1 MARSSRPD
9 SVISSYGSRRV
20 LAPSVF
26 LNLAQVVSFTQGSG
40 PEGFIVLSP
49 DRSDIVRARVDAVN
63 LLPYLGGSGLRIP
76 MLALIL
82 GIVGQLFV
90 LTPPLGAWYSTER
103 IWGYSWLGLIQS
115 QVRGSGRVL
124 CTRTNQ
130 PSAYRSRSLRR
141 LTTSIS

>member
-1 MARSSRPD
+1 MARSRPD

-40 PEGFIVLSP
+40 PEGFIELSP

-76 MLALIL
+76 SANACLDSGNCWRTFRADPTTWRLVFH
-82 GIVGQLFV
+82 G
-90 LTPPLGAWYSTER
+90 ED
-103 IWGYSWLGLIQS
+103 LGLQS
-115 QVRGSGRVL
+115 VGADTISGARVRPRFMHKD
-124 CTRTNQ
+124 
-130 PSAYRSRSLRR
+130 
-141 LTTSIS
+141 